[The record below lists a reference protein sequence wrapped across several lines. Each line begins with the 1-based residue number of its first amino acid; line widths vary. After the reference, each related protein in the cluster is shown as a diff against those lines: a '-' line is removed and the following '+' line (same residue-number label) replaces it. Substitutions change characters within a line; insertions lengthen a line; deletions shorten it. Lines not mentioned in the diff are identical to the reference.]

1 MPHCDPVGLVHSLE
15 SFGSVDG
22 PGVRF
27 VVFLQGCALRCKYCH
42 NPETWS
48 AEGGTEWSPEKLFQ
62 HVWRYR
68 NYWGKKGG
76 ITVSGGEPLLQI
88 DFLIELFTKAKAQ
101 GVHTTLDTCGLP
113 FTYDEPFF
121 SQFNKLLAVTDLIL
135 LDIKHIDSQKHKELT
150 MWPNESIIE
159 LAKYLSE
166 INKPIWVRHVLIP
179 ERTDYDD
186 FLIRLD
192 AFLKTLKNIVKVEIL
207 PYHKMGVYKWQT
219 LGIPYQLEGIDP
231 PTAERVENARKLLHT
246 EDYKGYLD
254 L

>member
-1 MPHCDPVGLVHSLE
+1 
-15 SFGSVDG
+15 
-22 PGVRF
+22 
-27 VVFLQGCALRCKYCH
+27 
-42 NPETWS
+42 
-48 AEGGTEWSPEKLFQ
+48 
-62 HVWRYR
+62 
-68 NYWGKKGG
+68 
-76 ITVSGGEPLLQI
+76 
-88 DFLIELFTKAKAQ
+88 
-101 GVHTTLDTCGLP
+101 
-113 FTYDEPFF
+113 DEPFF

-179 ERTDYDD
+179 ERTDYDE

-192 AFLKTLKNIVKVEIL
+192 AFLKTLKNIVKVEVL